1 MSDLECLGTR
11 LGELDAELPR
21 LTGAE
26 RDSDEQNSAVDAAA
40 DAEFRLR
47 GRSKVCHTSKKASN
61 LAASTD
67 PLGIRVEGI
76 SALHSKRIRQ
86 LVRNQGWVHIDETAI
101 FAALNDDQL
110 SRYRA
115 VAGRGAASTFRDA
128 REYLAAATGLT

>member
-1 MSDLECLGTR
+1 MPPRTR
-11 LGELDAELPR
+11 CSGFEEKGK
-21 LTGAE
+21 TG
-26 RDSDEQNSAVDAAA
+26 
-40 DAEFRLR
+40 
-47 GRSKVCHTSKKASN
+47 HTSKKASN

-86 LVRNQGWVHIDETAI
+86 LVRNQGWVHIDETSI